1 MNMLKK
7 QFYLFALLSAV
18 LVSILSSSCKRQ
30 AAVRETVKAMTD
42 CTLSFPLS
50 LNIINAD
57 QIEDRDQLSYGGKMK
72 LVMYVPPEACSTCR
86 ISKFYITDT
95 LFRLTPPAELVPMVI
110 VQPSKEKRDSIVQA
124 IRNAWFEFPVY
135 EDPDGEFMNVNPAI
149 PSGDGR
155 FHTFLVDESNHIT
168 LIGDPTMDP
177 RVLELYIKAL
187 SK

>member
-72 LVMYVPPEACSTCR
+72 LVMYVPP
-86 ISKFYITDT
+86 
-95 LFRLTPPAELVPMVI
+95 
-110 VQPSKEKRDSIVQA
+110 SKEKRDSIVQA
-124 IRNAWFEFPVY
+124 IRNAWFEF
-135 EDPDGEFMNVNPAI
+135 
-149 PSGDGR
+149 
-155 FHTFLVDESNHIT
+155 LVDESNHIT
-168 LIGDPTMDP
+168 LIGDPTLDS
-177 RVLELYIKAL
+177 RVLELYIKTL

>member
-30 AAVRETVKAMTD
+30 ASVRETVKAMTD

-72 LVMYVPPEACSTCR
+72 LVMYVPP
-86 ISKFYITDT
+86 
-95 LFRLTPPAELVPMVI
+95 
-110 VQPSKEKRDSIVQA
+110 SKEKRDSIVQA

-135 EDPDGEFMNVNPAI
+135 EDPAGEFMHVNPAI

-168 LIGDPTMDP
+168 LIGDPTLDP
-177 RVLELYIKAL
+177 RVLELYIKTL

>member
-1 MNMLKK
+1 MNTLKK

-30 AAVRETVKAMTD
+30 ASVRETVKAMTD

-72 LVMYVPPEACSTCR
+72 LVMYVPP
-86 ISKFYITDT
+86 
-95 LFRLTPPAELVPMVI
+95 
-110 VQPSKEKRDSIVQA
+110 SKEKRDSIVQA
-124 IRNAWFEFPVY
+124 IRNAWFEF
-135 EDPDGEFMNVNPAI
+135 
-149 PSGDGR
+149 
-155 FHTFLVDESNHIT
+155 LVDESNHIT
-168 LIGDPTMDP
+168 LIGDPTLDS
-177 RVLELYIKAL
+177 RVLELYIKTL

>member
-72 LVMYVPPEACSTCR
+72 LVMYVPP
-86 ISKFYITDT
+86 
-95 LFRLTPPAELVPMVI
+95 
-110 VQPSKEKRDSIVQA
+110 
-124 IRNAWFEFPVY
+124 
-135 EDPDGEFMNVNPAI
+135 
-149 PSGDGR
+149 
-155 FHTFLVDESNHIT
+155 LVDESNHIT
-168 LIGDPTMDP
+168 LIGDPTLDP
-177 RVLELYIKAL
+177 RVLELYIKTL

>member
-1 MNMLKK
+1 MNTLKK

-30 AAVRETVKAMTD
+30 ASVRETVKAMTD

-72 LVMYVPPEACSTCR
+72 LVMYIP
-86 ISKFYITDT
+86 
-95 LFRLTPPAELVPMVI
+95 
-110 VQPSKEKRDSIVQA
+110 PSKEKRDSIVQA
-124 IRNAWFEFPVY
+124 IRNAWFEF
-135 EDPDGEFMNVNPAI
+135 
-149 PSGDGR
+149 
-155 FHTFLVDESNHIT
+155 LVDESNHIT
-168 LIGDPTMDP
+168 LIGDPTLDP
-177 RVLELYIKAL
+177 RVLELYIKTL